1 MREATRRLTV
11 AGSAESARLDAELL
25 LGHVTGWPRAFVLA
39 HPEHGL
45 TLQQESAFHE
55 LVGRR
60 AAAEPIAYLLGE
72 REFYGRIFAVD
83 GRALI
88 PRRP

>member
-45 TLQQESAFHE
+45 TVEQESAFHE
-55 LVGRR
+55 LVERR
-60 AAAEPIAYLLGE
+60 AVG
-72 REFYGRIFAVD
+72 GRSH
-83 GRALI
+83 
-88 PRRP
+88 